1 MTTPLRANGPL
12 RMLAYTRV
20 STEEQ
25 GTAGYSLDAQLERI
39 RHECEHRG
47 WMMTGR
53 EVDIISTRAR
63 SRPALQRTLAALA
76 AGEYDGLV
84 VARLDRLSRSVG
96 EFAGLL
102 DRADKEGWQLVCLD
116 PSVDTTSPYGRAM
129 AQMAAVFA
137 ELERALIS
145 QRTKEGL
152 AAAREAG
159 RFRPGTYGPKPS
171 AEAVARILAL
181 RAVGYSVRRITALI
195 SAEGVERPTGGTN
208 WDRKTVTSVVKAHE
222 EAQAV

>member
-1 MTTPLRANGPL
+1 MTNLRAM
-12 RMLAYTRV
+12 RIVAYTRV

-25 GTAGYSLDAQLERI
+25 GDAGYSLDAQLERI
-39 RHECEHRG
+39 RSECERRG
-47 WMMTGR
+47 WLLTGR
-53 EVDIISTRAR
+53 EVDVISTRKAK
-63 SRPALQRTLAALA
+63 RPALGRALAALA
-76 AGEYDGLV
+76 AKEYDGLV

-102 DRADKEGWQLVCLD
+102 DQADREGWQLVCLD

-152 AAAREAG
+152 AAARLAG
-159 RFRPGTYGPKPS
+159 TFRPGTYGPKPS
-171 AEAVARILAL
+171 AEAVARILEL
-181 RAVGYSVRRITALI
+181 RAIGYSVRRITDLL
-195 SAEGVERPTGGTN
+195 SAEGIERPTGGSN
-208 WDRKTVTSVVKAHE
+208 WDRKTVTSVIKAHK
-222 EAQAV
+222 EAQAA

>member
-1 MTTPLRANGPL
+1 MRI
-12 RMLAYTRV
+12 LAYTRV

-25 GTAGYSLDAQLERI
+25 GDAGYSLDAQLERI
-39 RHECEHRG
+39 RSECERRG
-47 WMMTGR
+47 WLLTGR
-53 EVDIISTRAR
+53 EVDVISTRRAT
-63 SRPALQRTLAALA
+63 RPALSRALAALA
-76 AGEYDGLV
+76 AKEYDGLV

-159 RFRPGTYGPKPS
+159 TFRPGTYGPRPS
-171 AEAVARILAL
+171 AEAVARIVEL
-181 RAVGYSVRRITALI
+181 RAIGYSVRRITALI
-195 SAEGVERPTGGTN
+195 SAEGIERPTGGTN
-208 WDRKTVTSVVKAHE
+208 WDRKTVDRVVKTHE
-222 EAQAV
+222 EARAA